1 MGTLCRRKE
10 EKRKKVQSNIV
21 SLHNFFRLFK
31 LTYAQILRKMQW
43 YGVSNLT
50 FFLSLVQFTHTHW
63 EIRLLRF
70 NTTNRIMT
78 IVRNS
83 VYNCVDAKKP
93 YSCIQTAP
101 VSNLIRSVQLRY
113 VLLSIALSLLQQ
125 TDRKKHRTY
134 HFIMIYIISF
144 SFSNFHFHFFF
155 FAISSI
161 SLLLQWVC
169 K

>member
-1 MGTLCRRKE
+1 MENDALHFLIWMGRKK

-21 SLHNFFRLFK
+21 SLHNCFRLFK
-31 LTYAQILRKMQW
+31 LTYAQILRKVQW

-50 FFLSLVQFTHTHW
+50 FFLSRSIHTHTL
-63 EIRLLRF
+63 RDPSVALRF

-83 VYNCVDAKKP
+83 VYNRVDAKKP

-125 TDRKKHRTY
+125 TDRKKTQNLSLY
-134 HFIMIYIISF
+134 HDLYYQFLF
-144 SFSNFHFHFFF
+144 
-155 FAISSI
+155 
-161 SLLLQWVC
+161 
-169 K
+169 